1 MAMNEPG
8 LMALPG
14 MEGEAPPME
23 APSYA
28 DTPPAEMEE
37 RSNEVVSSFLD
48 TARDVLSREQKEVLV
63 NVLEKAPVILDIVE
77 QVFRAA
83 SDQGPIEGP
92 GTETSDSVPA
102 NLSDGEFVF
111 TAKAVKTIGV
121 DKLRKMM
128 EDAESKYDEMIGQ
141 QEQSAGQA
149 PSEKEA
155 FKRGGLA
162 VSKKAKKEALQSLG
176 QRRAREEM
184 EKTRK

>member
-1 MAMNEPG
+1 MEMNEPG
-8 LMALPG
+8 LMAMPG

-28 DTPPAEMEE
+28 DTPPEEMEE

-63 NVLEKAPVILDIVE
+63 NVLESTPEVLGIVE
-77 QVFRAA
+77 QVFRA
-83 SDQGPIEGP
+83 SNDQGPIEGP
-92 GTETSDSVPA
+92 GNGTSDSVPA

-111 TAKAVKTIGV
+111 TSKAVKTIGV

-128 EDAESKYDEMIGQ
+128 EDAEATYDEMIGQ
-141 QEQSAGQA
+141 QEAGQE
-149 PSEKEA
+149 PSGKET

-162 VSKKAKKEALQSLG
+162 VSKREKQEILQSLG

-184 EKTRK
+184 SKAKK